1 MCALRWREAYEA
13 GYAPPVVLESTHARA
28 LDYVLMDWLRK
39 STVAPV
45 GEA

>member
-1 MCALRWREAYEA
+1 
-13 GYAPPVVLESTHARA
+13 VLECTHARA

-39 STVAPV
+39 KTVAPV